1 MGLLGALAWRAA
13 RRSCSRSMV
22 RCARRACCG
31 HTQVMTDHQL
41 IDFLWFAAYG
51 VVAVVACAVL
61 VIGVIA
67 RNYRWR
73 LRRALER

>member
-1 MGLLGALAWRAA
+1 MLPKGSIKLAPNRL
-13 RRSCSRSMV
+13 SRV
-22 RCARRACCG
+22 
-31 HTQVMTDHQL
+31 QVMTDHQL

-51 VVAVVACAVL
+51 VVAFVACAVL